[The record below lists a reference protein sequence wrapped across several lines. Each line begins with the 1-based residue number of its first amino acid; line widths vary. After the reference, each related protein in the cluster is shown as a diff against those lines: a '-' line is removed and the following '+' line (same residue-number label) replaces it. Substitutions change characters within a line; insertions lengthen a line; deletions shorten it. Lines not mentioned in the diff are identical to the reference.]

1 VQEAAPD
8 DSEARAA
15 KTGTIELYVVD
26 GGSGVA
32 VEGAPVDLWEP
43 RGDPE
48 TANSWTITGTD
59 PDALTDAAGAARVEV
74 PAGVRQRLRVKRPD
88 GTGADVDLNVPKL
101 FAGESRHVKIELPAI
116 VNTAF
121 HGLVVREGDSTPVA
135 GAKVSLT
142 RERYSSTGD
151 GPLTLPP
158 PFASTMTDGDG
169 RFTISAPSWEKSFG
183 RIDATGQSS
192 ILFRVSPG
200 HASRDRACEL
210 AIPAGA
216 RLRVKVVEGG
226 AAASGVTVRATV
238 KSYRISRPKHQD
250 VYLVVDPEWTTVTD
264 ASGTGVVEGLA
275 PGVDVTV
282 EILRDAKVER
292 RVPVPFVLEA
302 NETREITVRLGGGV
316 KIRGKAVDQD
326 DKPISGATVWLVN
339 PTRELS
345 LPVDMPYYFRSHEE
359 HRAIGE
365 TLTSTEGEFTFED
378 VAAGTWL
385 IGIAPDSDRR
395 MPATEQRVSSNASRV
410 TVLEGA
416 GDVKV
421 FLRATRGLYIRG
433 RVVKPDGSP
442 AANIQVH
449 ARGPRGGSID
459 GRSDDKGEF
468 ALGPMIEGQ
477 YQVRASGL
485 LKYAD
490 SDRVAADAGARDV
503 ELRLKASGS
512 IRGRVVNDAG
522 EPCRAEIK
530 WSPASDRSD
539 LTGMGLISMMSTEA
553 TGEIDL
559 RGIEPGTYT
568 LVAFAADQ
576 RIGVLKNI
584 RVSGESETSSVVVTL
599 RPSGILVV
607 KGREGG
613 ASIKYRVAWDG
624 VMIDFGVAP
633 ASGKAVRAPVP
644 PGKGTLTYWLENG
657 AAKTRDFEVA
667 AGKELEIV
675 LDGKD

>member
-1 VQEAAPD
+1 
-8 DSEARAA
+8 
-15 KTGTIELYVVD
+15 
-26 GGSGVA
+26 
-32 VEGAPVDLWEP
+32 
-43 RGDPE
+43 
-48 TANSWTITGTD
+48 
-59 PDALTDAAGAARVEV
+59 
-74 PAGVRQRLRVKRPD
+74 
-88 GTGADVDLNVPKL
+88 
-101 FAGESRHVKIELPAI
+101 
-116 VNTAF
+116 
-121 HGLVVREGDSTPVA
+121 
-135 GAKVSLT
+135 
-142 RERYSSTGD
+142 
-151 GPLTLPP
+151 
-158 PFASTMTDGDG
+158 
-169 RFTISAPSWEKSFG
+169 
-183 RIDATGQSS
+183 
-192 ILFRVSPG
+192 
-200 HASRDRACEL
+200 
-210 AIPAGA
+210 
-216 RLRVKVVEGG
+216 
-226 AAASGVTVRATV
+226 
-238 KSYRISRPKHQD
+238 
-250 VYLVVDPEWTTVTD
+250 
-264 ASGTGVVEGLA
+264 
-275 PGVDVTV
+275 
-282 EILRDAKVER
+282 
-292 RVPVPFVLEA
+292 
-302 NETREITVRLGGGV
+302 
-316 KIRGKAVDQD
+316 
-326 DKPISGATVWLVN
+326 
-339 PTRELS
+339 
-345 LPVDMPYYFRSHEE
+345 MPYYFRSHEE